1 MLRNFLIFFLY
12 GCSDCGYISFNK
24 EKARGTC
31 VFSSKISHTVLN
43 LPQVQTLLHFS
54 GSVKGQSE
62 DSAAIESVGLLYEQ
76 ESSSFIDPETV
87 NYNLD
92 LPATSKEIIEEAQIS
107 SKSTEYESSQF
118 DLDED
123 IELEEVKGLCL
134 NLYIHLEH

>member
-1 MLRNFLIFFLY
+1 MLRNFHIFFWY

-24 EKARGTC
+24 EKACGTC
-31 VFSSKISHTVLN
+31 VLSSKISHKVLN
-43 LPQVQTLLHFS
+43 PPQEKILLHFS

-107 SKSTEYESSQF
+107 SKSRE
-118 DLDED
+118 
-123 IELEEVKGLCL
+123 
-134 NLYIHLEH
+134 